1 MSVKQ
6 KRNQKLNDLKK
17 IALSSQQ
24 LQNNTEK
31 HIPIL
36 TYKEIYGKSLDK
48 LLKNGAFI
56 LLYLWK
62 ERYGHF
68 CCVIRHHNGKDIE
81 FFDPYGKPP
90 DYWLS
95 KNTYEKNKRLGQE
108 KPHLLNKIMKDNKY
122 DHIYYNH
129 IPFQDDSSPEDIRTC
144 GRHCLTR
151 IRNRDMSLDE
161 YTNYIDRVQRK
172 HKIPTID
179 GTVSFLTKNID
190 KQH

>member
-48 LLKNGAFI
+48 LLQNGAFI

-62 ERYGHF
+62 ER
-68 CCVIRHHNGKDIE
+68 
-81 FFDPYGKPP
+81 
-90 DYWLS
+90 
-95 KNTYEKNKRLGQE
+95 
-108 KPHLLNKIMKDNKY
+108 
-122 DHIYYNH
+122 
-129 IPFQDDSSPEDIRTC
+129 
-144 GRHCLTR
+144 
-151 IRNRDMSLDE
+151 
-161 YTNYIDRVQRK
+161 
-172 HKIPTID
+172 
-179 GTVSFLTKNID
+179 
-190 KQH
+190 